1 MTKITEYKIIV
12 PLDLNDHR
20 SGVYADSD
28 DAMAAILDLVED
40 DAVASFIVWKAIVGE
55 REVDGA

>member
-1 MTKITEYKIIV
+1 MSNIEYKIIV

-20 SGVYADSD
+20 SGVYVDSD

-40 DAVASFIVWKAIVGE
+40 DDVSSFLVWKKIIGK